1 MGFTY
6 IKVKYKGTIATLS
19 TPVSVPVSHRSQ
31 QFATKTPSQCRLP
44 GHPFRQMVAIVLRNT
59 YQLLQIRYSAALQR
73 ETILFSAVPLIPK
86 SASCVPN
93 STVDLQYSAYCLQ
106 RKYVSSSYC
115 CWCATSLSWCLFAK
129 SLFYLDLPPLRISYR
144 HTTLDIPKPFVHLP
158 HNHHLRRMSPQHLY
172 RRLETYLGYR

>member
-1 MGFTY
+1 MP
-6 IKVKYKGTIATLS
+6 LS
-19 TPVSVPVSHRSQ
+19 QR
-31 QFATKTPSQCRLP
+31 RLP
-44 GHPFRQMVAIVLRNT
+44 GHLLRQVVAIILRNT
-59 YQLLQIRYSAALQR
+59 DLYFKKVTTLLGNMKYLQF
-73 ETILFSAVPLIPK
+73 TAVHLIPK
-86 SASCVPN
+86 SASCTPN
-93 STVDLQYSAYCLQ
+93 STPNLQYSAYCLQ

-144 HTTLDIPKPFVHLP
+144 HMTLDIPKPFVHLP